1 LQIFDAVEHV
11 RASQTP
17 PMVRQALAALRACA
31 GGLSVE
37 QIRTKVAREVA
48 VSPRQLTAMLK
59 ERTGRSFADLLREA
73 RIERACEML
82 AETDQT
88 VAAIAS
94 EAGFCDQSY
103 FTHVF
108 QKIFKTTPQAVSG
121 HGEGP
126 AGDAGV
132 GYCRNAQILA
142 SEEQTDAKEQPI
154 TKNSFQNTRP
164 LTRLGVPCGRVFY
177 PHIS

>member
-1 LQIFDAVEHV
+1 MLQIFDAVEHV

-108 QKIFKTTPQAVSG
+108 QKIFKTTPKQYRDTARGQPATPVSVTV
-121 HGEGP
+121 E
-126 AGDAGV
+126 V
-132 GYCRNAQILA
+132 
-142 SEEQTDAKEQPI
+142 
-154 TKNSFQNTRP
+154 TKSLPRKSKPTRKS
-164 LTRLGVPCGRVFY
+164 TRSQKIR
-177 PHIS
+177 SRTQDR